1 MKQLKPTYPILEVI
15 WIDAEEYGETGW
27 NSTKDI
33 LREAKKPCP
42 KMHSIG
48 YCIHRDKDHVTLLS
62 TWNKDHCSTIEKIP
76 TGFIYNITEL
86 TAKELP
92 DANL

>member
-1 MKQLKPTYPILEVI
+1 MKQSKPDYPILEVI

-27 NSTKDI
+27 NSTKEI
-33 LREAKKPCP
+33 LREAKKACP
-42 KMHSIG
+42 HMHSVG
-48 YCIHRDKDHVTLLS
+48 YCIHRDKDHITLLS

-76 TGFIYNITEL
+76 TGFIYKITEL
-86 TAKELP
+86 TAKEQT